1 MTDYEPG
8 PFQSPQRP
16 TDLSQ
21 EVYLQKLEKRPDLI
35 RDWLRGLL
43 TETQFFERLDE
54 VKISKKFLSLRN
66 GSTINFDISE
76 DYGQADPAFQPEA
89 PHDLSTIEKLMDWAS
104 SLVENEGDQTL
115 ALEEISEYLDGKLT
129 LSEITKRFKK
139 RGWIEKSVT
148 KRSIKKGR
156 NHSSIY
162 DMVYRALEKY
172 KIMNR
177 RELIEHLSPSLTTS
191 KRPAAAI
198 RQAIRRGLEREFFTA
213 DNMNGVTYYTI
224 NMNRPY
230 AD

>member
-1 MTDYEPG
+1 MNDYEPG
-8 PFQSPQRP
+8 PFNSPTQP

-35 RDWLRGLL
+35 RDWRRGIL
-43 TETQFFERLDE
+43 TETEFFERLDE
-54 VKISKKFLSLRN
+54 VRISKKFLSLRN
-66 GSTINFDISE
+66 GATINFDISE
-76 DYGQADPAFQPEA
+76 DYGQADPAFQSEI
-89 PHDLSTIEKLMDWAS
+89 PHDLSDVTKLMDWAS

-115 ALEEISEYLDGKLT
+115 ALEEISEYLDGELT

-162 DMVYRALEKY
+162 NMVYRALEKY
-172 KIMNR
+172 KIMTR
-177 RELIEHLSPSLTTS
+177 EELIQHLSPTLTTS

-198 RQAIRRGLEREFFTA
+198 RQAIRRGLEREFFSTEQI
-213 DNMNGVTYYTI
+213 NGDIYYSI

-230 AD
+230 KD

>member
-1 MTDYEPG
+1 MTNYKPG
-8 PFQSPQRP
+8 PFNSPPQP

-35 RDWLRGLL
+35 RDWRRGIL
-43 TETQFFERLDE
+43 TETEFFEQLDE
-54 VKISKKFLSLRN
+54 VRISKKFLSLRN
-66 GSTINFDISE
+66 GVDINFDISV
-76 DYGQADPAFQPEA
+76 DYGQADPAFQSA
-89 PHDLSTIEKLMDWAS
+89 PHDLSDITKLMDWAS
-104 SLVENEGDQTL
+104 SLVEHEDDQTI
-115 ALEEISEYLDGKLT
+115 ALEEISEYLDGKIT

-162 DMVYRALEKY
+162 NMVYRALEKY
-172 KIMNR
+172 KIMTR
-177 RELIEHLSPSLTTS
+177 EELIQHLSPTLTTS

-198 RQAIRRGLEREFFTA
+198 RQAVRRGLEREFFTT
-213 DNMNGVTYYTI
+213 DFIDGDTYYSI

-230 AD
+230 KD